1 MRAALMQEGR
11 IWVDNIPDPEPG
23 PGEVLVKSIAC
34 GICGSDLHAAQH
46 THEFVKTSREAG
58 GAFKL
63 TTLDPVVL
71 GHEFCAEVLAYG
83 PETRGQLPVGSLVC
97 SVPVLLR
104 DPIAPVGYSNQ
115 FPGGFGEY
123 MVLSESMLVPVPAGT
138 PATAAALTEP
148 MAVGYHAVNKARLE
162 SGDAALVMGCG
173 PVGLTVITALRSEG
187 VKPVIA
193 ADFSPE
199 RRRLAALQ
207 GADLVIDPAAE
218 DPWLQPELN
227 RPKNVVVFEC
237 VGVPGMLDG
246 IFLKAPR
253 NARIIVVGVCL
264 QTDHIRPLIGINKEL
279 SVQFVLGYSVPEFVE
294 SLHRIADGRFDVGR
308 LVTGRVGLEEVAD
321 AFTTL
326 RKPTDHAKIMVEGW
340 R

>member
-11 IWVDNIPDPEPG
+11 IWVDTIPDPEPG

-46 THEFVKTSREAG
+46 THEFVKTSQEAG
-58 GAFKL
+58 GTFKL

-71 GHEFCAEVLAYG
+71 GHEFCVEVLAYG
-83 PETRGQLPVGSLVC
+83 PETRGQLPIGSLVC
-97 SVPVLLR
+97 SAPVLLR
-104 DPIAPVGYSNQ
+104 DPMVPVGYSNEY
-115 FPGGFGEY
+115 PGGFVEY

-138 PATAAALTEP
+138 PATAAALPEP

-218 DPWLQPELN
+218 DP
-227 RPKNVVVFEC
+227 
-237 VGVPGMLDG
+237 
-246 IFLKAPR
+246 
-253 NARIIVVGVCL
+253 
-264 QTDHIRPLIGINKEL
+264 
-279 SVQFVLGYSVPEFVE
+279 
-294 SLHRIADGRFDVGR
+294 
-308 LVTGRVGLEEVAD
+308 
-321 AFTTL
+321 
-326 RKPTDHAKIMVEGW
+326 
-340 R
+340 